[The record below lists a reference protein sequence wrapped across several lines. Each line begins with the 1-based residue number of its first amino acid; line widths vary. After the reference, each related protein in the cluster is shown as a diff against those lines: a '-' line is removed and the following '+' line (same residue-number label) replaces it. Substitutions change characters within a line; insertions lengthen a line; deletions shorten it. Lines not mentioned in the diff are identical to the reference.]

1 MPNVYTP
8 GVCNIGPE
16 EVKMRVRAGW
26 LGLIATV
33 VIGAFLFWLQSA
45 PWTRLVLFLPAFVS
59 AVGFIQAQMHFC
71 VAFASKGLFNM
82 DKAVGVTESVDKAEF
97 RKADQKKA
105 IQIWTYSFL
114 IALAVGVVAYFL

>member
-1 MPNVYTP
+1 MPNTYTP

-16 EVKMRVRAGW
+16 EIQMRMRAGW
-26 LGLIATV
+26 IGIIATV
-33 VIGAFLFWLQSA
+33 GIGAFLFWIQSA

-59 AVGFIQAQMHFC
+59 AVGFIQARMHFC

-82 DKAVGVTESVDKAEF
+82 DKAVGVTESVEKAEF

-105 IQIWTYSFL
+105 VHIWTYSLVAAL
-114 IALAVGVVAYFL
+114 IVAVVAYFL